1 MGVEE
6 VSEGEVRGDMP
17 WRILSTGA
25 NEIDRNNN
33 NKVFLLC

>member
-6 VSEGEVRGDMP
+6 AFEAEEGNDMP
-17 WRILSTGA
+17 RRILSIGA

-33 NKVFLLC
+33 KVFLLW